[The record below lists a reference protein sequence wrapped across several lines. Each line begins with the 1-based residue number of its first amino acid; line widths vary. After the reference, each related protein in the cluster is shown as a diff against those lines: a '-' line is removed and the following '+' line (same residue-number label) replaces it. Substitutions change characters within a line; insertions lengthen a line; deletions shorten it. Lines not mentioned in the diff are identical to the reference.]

1 MAEAWQAFHAHR
13 ERALPNDGCEQL
25 RDADAHPCVQTK
37 RGAVCSLK
45 ALDPELVIQRPPY
58 FGRIEKQQAPDPNKR
73 DVAFG
78 LEFFEVSQARS
89 FLRVGPDRG
98 HTPGGTM

>member
-1 MAEAWQAFHAHR
+1 MSTR
-13 ERALPNDGCEQL
+13 ISS
-25 RDADAHPCVQTK
+25 VQTQRAAACLLT
-37 RGAVCSLK
+37 RG
-45 ALDPELVIQRPPY
+45 DPELVIQRPPH
-58 FGRIEKQQAPDPNKR
+58 FGWIEKHQAPDPNKR

-98 HTPGGTM
+98 HTPVGTE